1 MGSRL
6 PIDTSLTNSEITIL
20 SEYAEEK
27 VEHAPQYFVGSLWQ
41 FCVGYYNITESTDSS
56 GDITYTTHNDRLVC
70 TKDSS
75 QRSVFNY
82 RATMESY
89 SMDGVLAYSLQ
100 SSQYT
105 DAKYNRA
112 VAQQLRRYK
121 SVPIS
126 LVLTCIFS
134 LSCTVFTYV
143 LYSNR
148 KGSRDL
154 TNVPKF
160 LLHGMAVAS
169 VTPFVAGA
177 VSTCSITLLSRNL
190 RSDINSSF
198 GSFGIT
204 LQMGILWYTITCFG
218 LGATI
223 LQMLSWIIPVWCANP
238 PEENQSSESYYY
250 SRSGDIGKRFT
261 STVHLHTIS
270 SIPSTDP
277 RDTLLYASDSEASD
291 LDDHSS
297 IHETV
302 ASGKERDVFY
312 DYKEEKENNKL
323 RKLGESLSRNTS
335 VRHLNRK
342 VIKRPTM
349 TSIEEMSAADV
360 KNAIYNSNEYSPL
373 PHHYRVET
381 FDGFGG
387 DNSHFRHNP
396 ANNPFLTTND
406 IQDIAD
412 DESVDDKY

>member
-1 MGSRL
+1 MLVPGKVFTAFHNLSLQARSLMVLRFSLALVAFCMYMVSLIGPLLTTKFYYVRINCSHLDVSKGIYESLRNSVSHSTTDPKYQNMGSRL

-238 PEENQSSESYYY
+238 
-250 SRSGDIGKRFT
+250 
-261 STVHLHTIS
+261 
-270 SIPSTDP
+270 
-277 RDTLLYASDSEASD
+277 
-291 LDDHSS
+291 
-297 IHETV
+297 
-302 ASGKERDVFY
+302 
-312 DYKEEKENNKL
+312 
-323 RKLGESLSRNTS
+323 
-335 VRHLNRK
+335 
-342 VIKRPTM
+342 
-349 TSIEEMSAADV
+349 
-360 KNAIYNSNEYSPL
+360 
-373 PHHYRVET
+373 
-381 FDGFGG
+381 
-387 DNSHFRHNP
+387 
-396 ANNPFLTTND
+396 
-406 IQDIAD
+406 
-412 DESVDDKY
+412 